1 MKEVIR
7 SADPRVAA
15 MIDRQATQY
24 QGRDYLG
31 LERIIALLDQLGRPQ
46 DRLPPV
52 LHVAGTNGKG
62 STCAFLRAALE
73 AAGHKVHAF
82 TSPHLVR
89 YNERIRLAGKL
100 IEDELL
106 AELMSRALDANEK
119 IGASF
124 FEVNTAV
131 AFLAFSET
139 PADACILEVGLGGRL
154 DATNVVE
161 KPLVCGIA
169 SLGLDHQ
176 AFLGNTMVEVAAEKA
191 GIAKRGVPLVTQL
204 YPPQCAEKIGEIAHD
219 VRRVW
224 EPRGLHWDALVRQGK
239 LRYRDRQGE
248 LDLPLPRL
256 PGKHQSLNAAL
267 AVAML
272 RHQSSVAVP
281 PSALNA
287 AMGWANW
294 PARLQQLAGGP
305 LFDMLP
311 RNSELWV
318 DGGHNPSA
326 ARLVA
331 DYARK
336 HWHDGLPLVLLF
348 ASLQSK
354 DAAGTLRPFKGV
366 AAEVLT
372 LPIAGH
378 EYRLPQ
384 ELAHLAESMGLASR
398 PRSSLADAMT
408 ALRKP
413 SARAGVRLA
422 LPRRRTPGAQRPAA
436 GLGSSARASPSPS
449 TPASPIELSTRPE
462 RIIRQNRRMPGKAA
476 MVVSQ

>member
-7 SADPRVAA
+7 SADPRIAA
-15 MIDRQATQY
+15 LLDRQATQY
-24 QGRDYLG
+24 ADRDYLS
-31 LERIIALLDQLGRPQ
+31 LDRIGALLDQLGRPQ

-52 LHVAGTNGKG
+52 FHVAGTNGKG

-73 AAGHKVHAF
+73 AAGKRVHAF

-89 YNERIRLAGKL
+89 YNERIRIAGQL
-100 IEDELL
+100 IDDRRL
-106 AELMSRALDANEK
+106 AELMGRVVDANEAT
-119 IGASF
+119 GASL
-124 FEVNTAV
+124 FEVNTAA
-131 AFLAFSET
+131 AFLAFAET

-176 AFLGNTMVEVAAEKA
+176 AFLGRTMVEVGAEKA
-191 GIAKRGVPLVTQL
+191 GIAKRGVPLITQL
-204 YPPQCAEKIGEIAHD
+204 YPPAVADKIGEIAEAAGA
-219 VRRVW
+219 VW
-224 EPRGLHWDALVRQGK
+224 EPRGVHWHASVRRDR
-239 LRYRDRQGE
+239 LRYRDPEGE
-248 LDLPLPRL
+248 LELPLPRL
-256 PGKHQSLNAAL
+256 PGKHQALNAAL

-272 RHQSSVAVP
+272 RHQSAIAVP
-281 PSALNA
+281 PAALTA

-294 PARLQQLAGGP
+294 PARLQQLHGGP

-311 RNSELWV
+311 KGSELWV

-348 ASLQSK
+348 ASLASK
-354 DAAGTLRPFKGV
+354 DAAGTLRPFKGI
-366 AAEVLT
+366 AAEVLA
-372 LPIAGH
+372 LPIDGH
-378 EYRLPQ
+378 DCRPPQ
-384 ELAHLAESMGLASR
+384 ELAHLAESMGLPAR
-398 PRSSLADAMT
+398 ARSGLADAMT

-413 SARAGVRLA
+413 ERVLAFGSLYLAGELLA
-422 LPRRRTPGAQRPAA
+422 LNGPLPD
-436 GLGSSARASPSPS
+436 
-449 TPASPIELSTRPE
+449 
-462 RIIRQNRRMPGKAA
+462 
-476 MVVSQ
+476 

>member
-7 SADPRVAA
+7 SADPRIAA
-15 MIDRQATQY
+15 LIDRQATQDR
-24 QGRDYLG
+24 GRDQLG
-31 LERIIALLDQLGRPQ
+31 LDRITALLDKLGRPQ

-73 AAGHKVHAF
+73 AAGSKVHAF

-89 YNERIRLAGKL
+89 YNERIRIAGKL
-100 IEDELL
+100 IDDPYL
-106 AELMSRALDANEK
+106 AELMGRVLDANDE
-119 IGASF
+119 IGASL

-131 AFLAFSET
+131 AFLAFSLEE
-139 PADACILEVGLGGRL
+139 ADACILEVGLGGRL
-154 DATNVVE
+154 DATNVIE

-169 SLGLDHQ
+169 SLGLDHE
-176 AFLGNTMVEVAAEKA
+176 AFLGNTMVKVAAEKA

-204 YPPQCAEKIGEIAHD
+204 YPPQSAEKIGEIAHEAGAI
-219 VRRVW
+219 W
-224 EPRGLHWDALVRQGK
+224 EPRGLHWDALIRQGM
-239 LRYRDRQGE
+239 LRYRDREGE

-256 PGKHQSLNAAL
+256 PGKHQALNAAL

-272 RHQSSVAVP
+272 RHQPAIAVP
-281 PSALNA
+281 PSALTA

-294 PARLQQLAGGP
+294 PARLQQLHGGP

-311 RNSELWV
+311 KDSELWV

-331 DYARK
+331 DYAK
-336 HWHDGLPLVLLF
+336 KQWHDGLPLVLLF

-354 DAAGTLRPFKGV
+354 DAAGTLRPFKGI

-372 LPIAGH
+372 LPIEGH
-378 EYRLPQ
+378 DCRPPQ
-384 ELAHLAESMGLASR
+384 DLAHLAESMGLAAR
-398 PRSSLADAMT
+398 PRSSLAGAMT

-413 SARAGVRLA
+413 ARVLVFGSLYLAGELLA
-422 LPRRRTPGAQRPAA
+422 LNGPLPD
-436 GLGSSARASPSPS
+436 
-449 TPASPIELSTRPE
+449 
-462 RIIRQNRRMPGKAA
+462 
-476 MVVSQ
+476 

>member
-15 MIDRQATQY
+15 MIERQATQY
-24 QGRDYLG
+24 QGQDYLT
-31 LERIIALLDQLGRPQ
+31 LDRVKTLLDRLGRPQ

-73 AAGHKVHAF
+73 AAGKKVHAF

-89 YNERIRLAGKL
+89 YNERIRIGGQL

-106 AELMSRALDANEK
+106 AKLMSRTLDENDK
-119 IGASF
+119 IGASL

-131 AFLAFSET
+131 AFLAFSEM

-154 DATNVVE
+154 DATNVIE
-161 KPLVCGIA
+161 RPLVCGIA

-176 AFLGNTMVEVAAEKA
+176 AFLGKTMVEVAAEKA
-191 GIAKRGVPLVTQL
+191 GIAKPGVPLVTQL
-204 YPPQCAEKIGEIAHD
+204 YPPESAEKIGEIAHGA
-219 VRRVW
+219 RAIW

-248 LDLPLPRL
+248 LDLALPRL

-272 RHQSSVAVP
+272 RHQSAINVP

-287 AMGWANW
+287 AMGWTNW
-294 PARLQQLAGGP
+294 PARLQQLVGGP
-305 LFDMLP
+305 LFEMLP
-311 RNSELWV
+311 KGSELWV

-331 DYARK
+331 DHARRQ
-336 HWHDGLPLVLLF
+336 WQDDLPLVLLF
-348 ASLQSK
+348 ASLKSK
-354 DAAGTLRPFKGV
+354 DAAGTLRPFKGI

-372 LPIAGH
+372 LPIEGH
-378 EYRLPQ
+378 ECRPPQ
-384 ELAHLAESMGLASR
+384 ELAHLAESMGLFSR
-398 PRSSLADAMT
+398 PRTSLADAMT
-408 ALRKP
+408 ALRTR
-413 SARAGVRLA
+413 ARVLVFGSLYLAGELLA
-422 LPRRRTPGAQRPAA
+422 LNGPLPD
-436 GLGSSARASPSPS
+436 
-449 TPASPIELSTRPE
+449 
-462 RIIRQNRRMPGKAA
+462 
-476 MVVSQ
+476 

>member
-15 MIDRQATQY
+15 LIDRQATQY
-24 QGRDYLG
+24 RDRDQLG
-31 LERIIALLDQLGRPQ
+31 LDCIKLLLDKLGRPQ

-73 AAGHKVHAF
+73 AAGHRVHAF

-89 YNERIRLAGKL
+89 YNERIRIAGKL
-100 IEDELL
+100 IEDEHL
-106 AELMSRALDANEK
+106 AKLMSRVLDANEQ
-119 IGASF
+119 IGGSL

-131 AFLAFSET
+131 AFLAFSEAE
-139 PADACILEVGLGGRL
+139 ADACILEVGLGGRL
-154 DATNVVE
+154 DATNVIE
-161 KPLVCGIA
+161 RPLVTGIA

-176 AFLGNTMVEVAAEKA
+176 AFLGDRMIDVAGEKA

-204 YPPQCAEKIGEIAHD
+204 YPSVLASRISEIAHELGAI
-219 VRRVW
+219 W
-224 EPRGLHWDALVRQGK
+224 EPRGLHWDAIVRQGK

-256 PGKHQSLNAAL
+256 PGKHQALNGAL

-272 RHQSSVAVP
+272 RHQSTIAVP
-281 PSALNA
+281 PSALSA
-287 AMGWANW
+287 AMGWAHW
-294 PARLQQLAGGP
+294 PARLQQLHGGP

-311 RNSELWV
+311 RGSELWV

-331 DYARK
+331 DYAKR
-336 HWHDGLPLVLLF
+336 HWNDDLPLVLVF

-354 DAAGTLRPFKGV
+354 DAAGTLRPFKGI
-366 AAEVLT
+366 AEEVLT
-372 LPIAGH
+372 LPIEGH
-378 EYRLPQ
+378 ECRTPD
-384 ELAHLAESMGLASR
+384 ELAVLAESMGLAAR
-398 PRSSLADAMT
+398 PRTSLADAMT
-408 ALRKP
+408 ALRHP
-413 SARAGVRLA
+413 ARVLVFGSLYLAGELLA
-422 LPRRRTPGAQRPAA
+422 ANGP
-436 GLGSSARASPSPS
+436 
-449 TPASPIELSTRPE
+449 
-462 RIIRQNRRMPGKAA
+462 MPD
-476 MVVSQ
+476 

>member
-15 MIDRQATQY
+15 LIDRQATQSKD
-24 QGRDYLG
+24 RDYLS
-31 LERIIALLDQLGRPQ
+31 LDRIQSLLQELGRPQ

-52 LHVAGTNGKG
+52 FHVAGTNGKG
-62 STCAFLRAALE
+62 SICAFLRAALE
-73 AAGHKVHAF
+73 AAGHHVHAF

-89 YNERIRLAGKL
+89 YNERIRIAGKL
-100 IEDELL
+100 IEDDRL
-106 AELMSRALDANEK
+106 AELMCRVLDVNEE
-119 IGASF
+119 IGATL

-139 PADACILEVGLGGRL
+139 TADACILEVGLGGRL

-161 KPLVCGIA
+161 RPLVCGIA

-176 AFLGNTMVEVAAEKA
+176 AFLGDTMIEVAAEKA
-191 GIAKRGVPLVTQL
+191 GIAKHGVPLVTQL
-204 YPPQCAEKIGEIAHD
+204 YAPQVAEKIGEIAH
-219 VRRVW
+219 VVGAIW
-224 EPRGLHWDALVRQGK
+224 EPRGLHWDSIVRQGK
-239 LRYRDRQGE
+239 LRYRDRLGE
-248 LDLPLPRL
+248 LDLPLPRMA
-256 PGKHQSLNAAL
+256 GRHQALNAAL

-272 RHQSSVAVP
+272 RHQSDVSVPA
-281 PSALNA
+281 SALGA
-287 AMGWANW
+287 AMGWAHW
-294 PARLQQLAGGP
+294 PARLQQLHAGA

-311 RNSELWV
+311 RGSELWV

-331 DYARK
+331 DHSRK
-336 HWHDGLPLVLLF
+336 NWSDQLPLVLLF

-372 LPIAGH
+372 LPIEGH
-378 EYRLPQ
+378 ECRSPI
-384 ELAHLAESMGLASR
+384 ELAHMSESMGIPAR
-398 PRSSLADAMT
+398 PRASLSDAMT

-413 SARAGVRLA
+413 ARVLVFGSLYLAGELLA
-422 LPRRRTPGAQRPAA
+422 LNGPLPD
-436 GLGSSARASPSPS
+436 
-449 TPASPIELSTRPE
+449 
-462 RIIRQNRRMPGKAA
+462 
-476 MVVSQ
+476 